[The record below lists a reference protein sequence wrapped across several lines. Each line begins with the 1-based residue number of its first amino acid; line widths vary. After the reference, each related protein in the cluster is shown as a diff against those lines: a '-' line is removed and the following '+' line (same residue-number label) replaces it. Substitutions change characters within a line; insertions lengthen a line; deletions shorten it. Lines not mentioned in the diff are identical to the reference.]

1 MTVMSKEGN
10 PQGALWRWR
19 VLAALAL
26 PLALA
31 GCFGIGGQG
40 PSTAALNVALPATAP
55 AVLGVPK
62 RLPADERHM
71 VATFGGVYHWAPAET
86 YLDGVLLKLAH
97 ASPGVAQPFHITIL
111 DAPQVNAFALP
122 SGDIYVTRGLL
133 ALANDTSEIAAVM
146 AHEIGHVT
154 AHHAAKRAAFAKRM
168 ALISHAAQVVETPKA
183 GAAEQNL
190 SELALAKFSRQ
201 QELEADKIGIHVI
214 ARAGYDPYA
223 AARFLTSLSQSS
235 KLRQSLYGLQTN
247 ASRPDF
253 LSTHPSTPQRVE
265 AALREAR
272 VLSAPG
278 VGVRGRRSFL
288 QAING
293 INFGDS
299 PSNGVVDGE
308 VFLHPRLGFG
318 FTAPANFVLENTRQ
332 AVLGINNGASEALRL
347 DSVQLDSQT
356 SLTDYFKSGWLDGLD
371 VSTITS
377 GETNGFPSATAI
389 AHSGPWDFRVA
400 VIRFGADVYRMIFA
414 TRKLAPDV
422 DASFLASIA
431 TFHRLSLQDAAN
443 VHPQHVALLMA
454 RPGDTVETLATHMAT
469 HARAADYFRM
479 INGLPDN
486 TKLVPGQ
493 DYKIIVQ

>member
-1 MTVMSKEGN
+1 MKAMGIYGTLS
-10 PQGALWRWR
+10 GALRRWR
-19 VLAALAL
+19 ALAALVL

-71 VATFGGVYHWAPAET
+71 IATFGGVYHWPPAET

-97 ASPGVAQPFHITIL
+97 ATPGTTQPYHITIL

-154 AHHAAKRAAFAKRM
+154 AHHAAKRAEFAKRM
-168 ALISHAAQVVETPKA
+168 ALISHAAEVVETPQA
-183 GAAEQNL
+183 GAAQQSL

-214 ARAGYDPYA
+214 ARAGYDPFA
-223 AARFLTSLSQSS
+223 AARFLTSLSQSA

-247 ASRPDF
+247 ASRPDIM
-253 LSTHPSTPQRVE
+253 STHPSTPKRIE

-272 VLSAPG
+272 SLGAPG
-278 VGVRGRRSFL
+278 IGVRGRRSYL
-288 QAING
+288 KAISG
-293 INFGDS
+293 IDFGDS
-299 PSNGVVDGE
+299 PKSGVVEGE

-318 FTAPANFVLENTRQ
+318 FTAPQNFVLENTRQ
-332 AVLGINNGASEALRL
+332 AVLGINNGASQALRL

-371 VSTITS
+371 VPTITS

-414 TRKLAPDV
+414 TRQLTPAV

-431 TFHRLSLQDAAN
+431 TFHRLTLQDAAN
-443 VHPQHVALLMA
+443 VHPQHLALVTA
-454 RPGDTVETLATHMAT
+454 KPGDNVQTLAAGMVTL
-469 HARAADYFRM
+469 ARASDYFRM
-479 INGLPDN
+479 INGLPDHA
-486 TKLVPGQ
+486 KLVAGQ
-493 DYKIIVQ
+493 DYKVIVQ